1 MTATAVEP
9 AYITPTG
16 IYTDGYLGAK
26 AFTGGRYTGYRWYA
40 EITKDIRADIKRAI
54 KGMHLP
60 GDLTYSV
67 SGEAYS
73 GGQSIT
79 IEIRGLMDSQV
90 RTENTYVNIYGVTVT
105 EYPMTP
111 AAIELERRLKALGEA
126 YNYDNSN
133 AMVDHFDTMYYLRVN
148 FESERAREWRLK
160 DAAAKKSKRAAV
172 TASKAV
178 TAAAKPAVSA

>member
-1 MTATAVEP
+1 MTSTTVEP

-16 IYTDGYLGAK
+16 IYTEGYLGAK

-54 KGMHLP
+54 KGLHLP
-60 GDLTYSV
+60 ADLDYSV
-67 SGEAYS
+67 SGESYS

-79 IEIRGLMDSQV
+79 IEIRGLLDSQV
-90 RTENTYVNIYGVTVT
+90 RTTNTYVNIYGVTVT
-105 EYPMTP
+105 EQPMTP

-160 DAAAKKSKRAAV
+160 DAAAKKAKRAALAERK
-172 TASKAV
+172 TL
-178 TAAAKPAVSA
+178 AAGAKPAVAA